1 MAVFYA
7 GPLSWLNWNLE
18 MLVLRMEKN
27 QRTRIKDL
35 GARREPKTNVKT
47 YSTAAGWI
55 LTGHIDVSERSH
67 HCTIPTSQD

>member
-1 MAVFYA
+1 MIKIFREEATSALAVFYV

-35 GARREPKTNVKT
+35 GAR
-47 YSTAAGWI
+47 
-55 LTGHIDVSERSH
+55 
-67 HCTIPTSQD
+67 